1 MHAGWRFDEVLT
13 VAVPQH
19 ASCVWE
25 VFAIRLVR
33 NQLHAACCQQTCMP
47 LTPH

>member
-25 VFAIRLVR
+25 VFAGVFAGLSEISCM
-33 NQLHAACCQQTCMP
+33 LHAANKPACR
-47 LTPH
+47 